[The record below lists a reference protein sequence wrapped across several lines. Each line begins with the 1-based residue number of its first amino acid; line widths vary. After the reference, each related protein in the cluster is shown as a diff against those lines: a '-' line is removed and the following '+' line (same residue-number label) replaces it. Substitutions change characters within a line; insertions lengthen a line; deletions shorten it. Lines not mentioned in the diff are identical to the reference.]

1 MGATWSVQDGA
12 RSKQRLESLAR
23 DLQVLEE
30 LQLSVCPELVWDDF
44 DGAVLVH
51 SATNALR
58 NEMAFRL
65 YDPSRDP
72 SASDSYPGSSIVR
85 FVAAWK
91 NRAHAVASRDDCDDA
106 AGAPKRAHTRVRV
119 AELVEVY
126 SADKNALPT
135 LCHVTCDAMV
145 VAGWTRSV
153 EATCAPGAH
162 CSLGAS
168 GTALLTS
175 AAHSTEKDLQAVAS
189 GLAVLSRR
197 ARPYSSKDD
206 SDLLRIRWDGLQTGH
221 RRPIVPYTPSPRSR
235 GSSCHSNSHSN
246 LKDLDSDGVDF
257 AGELPA
263 SAMCFYSEER
273 PDQPLPA
280 ENSAGKTNGY
290 ESAQSSHSR
299 LLSEAATPIVSV
311 CSQAG
316 SRSSM

>member
-1 MGATWSVQDGA
+1 MGATWSVQSGA
-12 RSKQRLESLAR
+12 RSEQRMKSLAT

-30 LQLSVCPELVWDDF
+30 LQLRVCPELVWDDF

-65 YDPSRDP
+65 HEPSGDP

-85 FVAAWK
+85 FVAAWT
-91 NRAHAVASRDDCDDA
+91 NRGHAVASRDDCDDA
-106 AGAPKRAHTRVRV
+106 AGAPKRSAWSNTRVRV
-119 AELVEVY
+119 SELVEVY
-126 SADKNALPT
+126 SADKNALPM
-135 LCHVTCDAMV
+135 LCHATCDAMV

-162 CSLGAS
+162 CCLDAS
-168 GTALLTS
+168 GTALLSS

-189 GLAVLSRR
+189 GLAVLSRC

-206 SDLLRIRWDGLQTGH
+206 SDFLRNRWHGQETGH
-221 RRPIVPYTPSPRSR
+221 RRPIVPYTSSPQSR
-235 GSSCHSNSHSN
+235 GSSNHSN
-246 LKDLDSDGVDF
+246 LIDSDSDGVDF

-263 SAMCFYSEER
+263 SAMCFYAEER

-280 ENSAGKTNGY
+280 ANSAGKTNGY
-290 ESAQSSHSR
+290 ESAGSSHSSS
-299 LLSEAATPIVSV
+299 LSQAATPTVSV
-311 CSQAG
+311 CSRAG
-316 SRSSM
+316 SRSM